1 MGFVKAVHKL
11 SDALDKV
18 MEYIIFIMLLLM
30 VIITGAQIVCR
41 MFFQSLQWSEEA
53 TRYLLIWASMLGAG
67 CVYKHG
73 GHIAVTVLQDAVPAG
88 VKRCMKLLV
97 HALCF
102 VLCVAVV
109 FYGVKYFGKQGTQLS
124 PSLRWPMRF
133 IYLGIDFGCGFMAV
147 HALDSFLQLFFR
159 LTNDEEVES

>member
-1 MGFVKAVHKL
+1 MRFVKAVHKL
-11 SDALDKV
+11 SEVLDKV
-18 MEYIIFIMLLLM
+18 MEYVIFVMLLLM

-53 TRYLLIWASMLGAG
+53 TRYLLIWSSMLGAG

-73 GHIAVTVLQDAVPAG
+73 GHIAVTVLQDAVPSG
-88 VKRCMKLLV
+88 IRNGMKLLV

-124 PSLRWPMRF
+124 PSLRWPMRY

-147 HALDSFLQLFFR
+147 HALDAFLRQLFK
-159 LTNDEEVES
+159 LDEKEEVES

>member
-1 MGFVKAVHKL
+1 MGFVKSVHKL
-11 SDALDKV
+11 SEVLDKV
-18 MEYIIFIMLLLM
+18 MEYIIFVMLLLM

-53 TRYLLIWASMLGAG
+53 TRYLLIWCSMLGAG

-73 GHIAVTVLQDAVPAG
+73 GHIAVTVLQDVVPAG
-88 VKRCMKLLV
+88 VKRGMKLLV

-147 HALDSFLQLFFR
+147 HALDAFLQLFFR
-159 LTNDEEVES
+159 LTNDTEVES